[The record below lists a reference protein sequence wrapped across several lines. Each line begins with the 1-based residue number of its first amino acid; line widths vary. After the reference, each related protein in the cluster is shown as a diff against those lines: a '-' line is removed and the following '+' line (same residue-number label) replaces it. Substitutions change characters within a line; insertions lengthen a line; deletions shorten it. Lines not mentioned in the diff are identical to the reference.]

1 MFPRDR
7 VISSL
12 VKYNIGHDEGETTE
26 ALRDKLAH
34 FYAQRTLTKS
44 PITLADQAEAA
55 YLLTSSK
62 LSKTT
67 GQIISVDG
75 GLHEA
80 FLR

>member
-1 MFPRDR
+1 MFPRAR

-12 VKYNIGHDEGETTE
+12 AKYKIPFSEDEDTET
-26 ALRDKLAH
+26 LRNKLAE

-44 PITLADQAEAA
+44 LVKMEDQAEAA
-55 YLLTSSK
+55 YLLISSK

-75 GLHEA
+75 GLHDA